1 MTSWQVDELNIKS
14 RIININRIMK
24 NITLDITKAAQ
35 FLQTGAVEAFE
46 PQVKAAQEALENGTC
61 PGNDFL
67 GWLHLPSSISDEFIG
82 EIEKC
87 AEVLRQNCEVVVV
100 AGIGGSYLGAR
111 AVIEALSNSFAW
123 LVGDKTNPTILF
135 AGNNIGE
142 DYLSELTDYLKDKRF
157 GVINISKS
165 GTTTETALTFRLLKK
180 QCEAQRGKEEA
191 KKVIVA
197 ITDAKRGAARTCAD
211 KEGYTSF
218 VIPDNVGGRFSVLT
232 PVGLLPIACA
242 GFDIKQLV
250 AGAQDMEKACGKD
263 VPYAENPAAQYAAV
277 RNGLYQAGKKIE
289 IMVNYQPKLHFM
301 SEWWK
306 QLYGESEGKDGKGIF
321 PASCDFTT
329 DLHSMGQWIQEGERT
344 IFETV
349 ISVEQPNRNMLFPED
364 EENLDGLNFLAGKRV
379 DDVNKMAELG
389 TRLAHVDGGVP
400 NIRISVPELNA
411 YYIGQLIYFF
421 EIGCGISGNVLGVNP
436 FNQPGVEAYKKNMFA
451 LLDKPGYEAE
461 SKAIK
466 ERLASE
472 K

>member
-1 MTSWQVDELNIKS
+1 MKS
-14 RIININRIMK
+14 IR
-24 NITLDITKAAQ
+24 LDITKAAC
-35 FLQTGAVEAFE
+35 FLPEGAVKAFE
-46 PQVKAAQEALENGTC
+46 PKVKEAQQALEDGTC

-67 GWLHLPSSISDEFIG
+67 GWLHLPSSITPAFLDEVQ
-82 EIEKC
+82 
-87 AEVLRQNCEVVVV
+87 AVADTLRAKCEVVVV

-111 AVIEALSNSFAW
+111 AVIEALSNTFGW
-123 LVGDKTNPTILF
+123 LVQDKKNPVILF

-142 DYLSELTDYLKDKRF
+142 DYLFELTEYLKGKKF

-180 QCEAQRGKEEA
+180 QCEAQMGKEEA
-191 KKVIVA
+191 KDVIVA
-197 ITDAKRGAARTCAD
+197 VTDAKRGAARTCAD
-211 KEGYTSF
+211 KEGYKSF

-242 GFDIKQLV
+242 GFDVKQLV
-250 AGAQDMEKACGKD
+250 LGAQDMERACGKD
-263 VPYAENPAAQYAAV
+263 VPFDENPAALYAAV
-277 RNGLYQAGKKIE
+277 RNGLYQSGKKIE
-289 IMVNYQPKLHFM
+289 IMVNYQPKLHFIA
-301 SEWWK
+301 EWWK
-306 QLYGESEGKDGKGIF
+306 QLYGESEGKDNLGIF

-349 ISVEQPNRNMLFPED
+349 ISVEKADNRVDFPFD

-379 DDVNKMAELG
+379 DEVNKMAELG

-400 NIRISVPELNA
+400 NIRISVPCLNE

-451 LLDKPGYEAE
+451 LLNKPGYEAE
-461 SKAIK
+461 SKAIQ
-466 ERLASE
+466 ERLAQE

>member
-1 MTSWQVDELNIKS
+1 MNHIQ
-14 RIININRIMK
+14 
-24 NITLDITKAAQ
+24 LDITKATS
-35 FLQTGAVEAFE
+35 FLNEGAVKAYESK
-46 PQVKAAQEALENGTC
+46 VKAVQEALENRTC

-67 GWLHLPSSISDEFIG
+67 GWLHLPSSITPAFLDEVQTVADTLR
-82 EIEKC
+82 EKC
-87 AEVLRQNCEVVVV
+87 EVIVV

-111 AVIEALSNSFAW
+111 AVIEALGNSFAW
-123 LVGDKTNPTILF
+123 LVNDKRNPAIVF

-142 DYLSELTDYLKDKRF
+142 DYLFELSDYLKDKRF

-165 GTTTETALTFRLLKK
+165 GTTTETALAFRLLKK
-180 QCEAQRGKEEA
+180 QCEAQRGKDEA
-191 KKVIVA
+191 RQVIVA
-197 ITDAKRGAARTCAD
+197 ITDAKRGAARAAAD
-211 KEGYTSF
+211 KEGYKTF

-242 GFDIKQLV
+242 GFDIKALV
-250 AGAQDMEKACGKD
+250 AGAADMEKLTGPE
-263 VPYAENPAAQYAAV
+263 VPFAQNIAAQYAAV
-277 RNGLYQAGKKIE
+277 RNALYAEKGKKIE
-289 IMVNYQPKLHFM
+289 IMVNYQPKLHFIA
-301 SEWWK
+301 EWWK
-306 QLYGESEGKDGKGIF
+306 QLYGESEGKEHKGIF

-329 DLHSMGQWIQEGERT
+329 DLHSMGQWIQEGERS

-349 ISVEQPNRNMLFPED
+349 ISVEKPARELLFPND

-379 DDVNKMAELG
+379 DEVNKMAELG
-389 TRLAHVDGGVP
+389 TLLAHVDGGVP

-421 EIGCGISGNVLGVNP
+421 EIGCGISGNLLGVNP

-451 LLDKPGYEAE
+451 LLDKPGYEVE

-466 ERLASE
+466 ERL